1 VGESPWGPARSGA
14 KESAPPLFEQREA
27 YGRVA
32 PGVRGVSGETTR
44 RAILV
49 IASLVIF
56 LVAAEATLGVIPAG
70 RLINVYNRRMTVG
83 LDCYP
88 TNPRGYFTLD
98 LRDPATRERFEALRV
113 QRVEQCASYAP
124 YAVEL
129 TYNSLQF
136 RDQEPGPRRPGVRR
150 VAVLGDSFTEG
161 QGVNERD
168 AYPRVLETVLNGS
181 ESPKWEVLNFG
192 RRGADFPALYDNFK
206 ELLASDP
213 DIVIYGMVLNDGEQS
228 STFRARHAFVTAYVD
243 AHEQQLAPWASRP
256 AFGTRTALFVQHRL
270 EQFRLDRAMRAWYRE
285 LYAEPN
291 HDGWE
296 RSKAYIE
303 EINNRMRLRGGHFL
317 VAMWPMLPYLDAGYP
332 FQGVHETVG
341 KFCLASGIRWLDLL
355 PTLSGRPANYLWAHP
370 LDAHPNALAHR
381 LVARDLARAVRRLAE
396 GGPRAER

>member
-1 VGESPWGPARSGA
+1 MGDSPLGPASSGT
-14 KESAPPLFEQREA
+14 EGSAPWLFQARKALSGLAPRARGGAGEPL
-27 YGRVA
+27 
-32 PGVRGVSGETTR
+32 R

-49 IASLVIF
+49 FASLLIF
-56 LVAAEATLGVIPAG
+56 LAAAETTLGVIPAG
-70 RLINVYNRRMTVG
+70 RLINVYNRRMTAG

-88 TNPRGYFTLD
+88 TNPRGYFPLD
-98 LRDPATRERFEALRV
+98 LSDPATRERFEALRV
-113 QRVEQCASYAP
+113 RRVAQCASYAP

-161 QGVNERD
+161 QGVKERD

-181 ESPKWEVLNFG
+181 EGPKWEVLNFA
-192 RRGADFPALYDNFK
+192 RRGADFPALYDNFMQ
-206 ELLASDP
+206 LLAYDP
-213 DIVIYGMVLNDGEQS
+213 DIVIYGMVLNDCEQS
-228 STFRARHAFVTAYVD
+228 RAFRARHAFVTAYVD
-243 AHEQQLAPWASRP
+243 AHEQQRAPWTSRP
-256 AFGTRTALFVQHRL
+256 AFGMRTVLFVQHRL
-270 EQFRLDRAMRAWYRE
+270 EQFRLDGAMRDWYSE

-291 HDGWE
+291 QDGWE
-296 RSKAYIE
+296 RSKAHIE
-303 EINNRMRLRGGHFL
+303 EMNNRMRLRGGHFL

-341 KFCLASGIRWLDLL
+341 KFFLASGIPWLDLL

-396 GGPRAER
+396 GAPRVAR